1 MAEKKE
7 QNDQKKYSEV
17 YVREK
22 NESKTVKISSKI
34 KPEISTPILKKW
46 QSLLNTVAKIVDVPS
61 ALIMRLNE
69 KSIEVFLKSH
79 TEGNPYEVGEE
90 AKLIYGLYCEN
101 VIGTQE
107 RLLIPDATK
116 SKVWKD
122 NNPDVD
128 INMISYM
135 GFPINWPDG
144 EVFGTVCLLDDN
156 ENEYNDN
163 YSELLNQVKLHIET
177 DLEQLVIQQELE
189 EKNKIL
195 EQMNDTKLR
204 FLSLISH
211 DIRGGIGTLD
221 ELLKFIIENL
231 EHYDKQKIKT
241 ILKTLSESAGYSY
254 QMLDNLLNWSKNDLI
269 GLHPDKTNYD
279 VISQIES
286 LLRYFSQSVSMKNIK
301 IEKFYAK
308 EKILIYADVN
318 MIKVSLRNILSNA
331 VKYTNKGGTIT
342 INVNDYN
349 NNQTIEIED
358 TGVGM
363 DQQLV
368 KKLFSYNNGFSK
380 QGTDGEESS
389 GIGLMITKEFLD
401 KNGAKVEVNSVP
413 EHGTRFKIY
422 FESDDNNFLK
432 SV

>member
-7 QNDQKKYSEV
+7 QNDQKKYSKV
-17 YVREK
+17 HIREQ
-22 NESKTVKISSKI
+22 NESKIVKIGSDI
-34 KPEISTPILKKW
+34 KPEISAPILNKW
-46 QSLLNTVAKIVDVPS
+46 QSLLNTVAKIVEVPS

-69 KSIEVFLKSH
+69 NSIEVFLKSQ
-79 TEGNPYEVGEE
+79 TEGNPYEEGEE
-90 AKLIYGLYCEN
+90 ANLIYGLYCEN
-101 VIGTQE
+101 VIGTQKK
-107 RLLIPDATK
+107 LLIPDATK

-128 INMISYM
+128 INMISYI
-135 GFPINWPDG
+135 GFPVNWPDG
-144 EVFGTVCLLDDN
+144 EVFGTVCLLDDK
-156 ENEYNDN
+156 ENKYNDI

-177 DLEQLVIQQELE
+177 DLAQLVIQQELE
-189 EKNKIL
+189 EKNRVL

-241 ILKTLSESAGYSY
+241 ILKKLSESAGYSY

-269 GLHPDKTNYD
+269 GLYPDKTEYD
-279 VISQIES
+279 VIGQIES
-286 LLRYFSQSVSMKNIK
+286 LLQYFNQSVLMKNIK
-301 IEKFYAK
+301 IETYYTK
-308 EKILIYADVN
+308 EKVLIYADVN
-318 MIKVSLRNILSNA
+318 MMKVCLRNILSNA
-331 VKYTNKGGTIT
+331 VKYTNNGGSVSIH
-342 INVNDYN
+342 VNDYN
-349 NNQTIEIED
+349 NHQTIEIED

-368 KKLFSYNNGFSK
+368 KKLFSYNDGYSK

-413 EHGTRFKIY
+413 GHGTRFKIT
-422 FESDDNNFLK
+422 FNS
-432 SV
+432 